1 MMTHTL
7 RPMALALGLSL
18 LLSACGDEPA
28 STNATT
34 TTPFAS
40 TYKALPSKPTLLRNA
55 TLLIGDGQRI
65 ENGSLLMQDGKIV
78 DVGTELQVPADAV
91 VIDASGKW
99 ISPGIIDVH
108 SHLGVYPSPGLTASE
123 DGNEMVAPD
132 TAYAWAEHAVWP
144 QDPQFPLALAGG
156 VTTLQILPG
165 SANLF
170 GGRSVTLKNV
180 SARTVQ
186 AMKFPGAPYGLKM
199 ACGENPKRVYGE
211 KGGPMTRMGN
221 VAGYR
226 KSWSEAQK
234 YLHDWQAYEDALKAA
249 AGDESAVADKKPQRD
264 LRLETLAGVLK
275 GEILIQNHCYRA
287 EEMAVMI
294 DIAKEFNFKIAMFH
308 HAVEAY
314 KVADLLAENNICAA
328 VWADWWGFKHEAFD
342 MAFENAAFVDKARAT
357 VTIDGKAQERAGCA
371 VIHSDSAIGIQRL
384 NQEAAKAMVAG
395 QRAGIAIDEAQAMR
409 WLTQNAAKAIGID
422 DKVGTLTAGKMADV
436 VIWDRNP
443 FSVYAHAEKV
453 FIDGALHFDRTQP
466 QQQPAT
472 DFELGIV
479 KPEGAR
485 L

>member
-7 RPMALALGLSL
+7 RLSALAFGMSL
-18 LLSACGDEPA
+18 LLAGCGDEPQTSA
-28 STNATT
+28 AAKL
-34 TTPFAS
+34 PFPS
-40 TYKALPSKPTLLRNA
+40 TYKALPSKPTLLKNA
-55 TLLIGDGQRI
+55 TLLIGNGERI
-65 ENGSLLMQDGKIV
+65 DNGSVLLQDGKIV
-78 DVGTELQVPADAV
+78 AVGTELSAPDGAEI
-91 VIDASGKW
+91 IDAAGKW
-99 ISPGIIDVH
+99 VTPGIIDVH
-108 SHLGVYPSPGLTASE
+108 SHLGVYPSPGLVASE

-156 VTTLQILPG
+156 VTSLHILPG

-180 SARTVQ
+180 PGRTVQ
-186 AMKFPGAPYGLKM
+186 EMKFPDAPHGLKM
-199 ACGENPKRVYGE
+199 ACGENPKRTYGE

-226 KSWSEAQK
+226 KSWSEAEK
-234 YLHDWQAYEDALKAA
+234 YRQDWQAYEDALAA
-249 AGDESAVADKKPQRD
+249 AGGNADAVADKKPARD

-287 EEMAVMI
+287 EEMALMI
-294 DIAKEFNFKIAMFH
+294 DIAKEFNFRIATFH

-342 MAFENAAFVDKARAT
+342 MVFENAAYVDKAAAS
-357 VTIDGKAQERAGCA
+357 VEVDGKTEQRIGCA
-371 VIHSDSAIGIQRL
+371 IIHSDSALGIQRL
-384 NQEAAKAMVAG
+384 NQEAAKAMAAG
-395 QRAGIAIDEAQAMR
+395 QRAGLAIDEAKAIR
-409 WLTQNAAKAIGID
+409 WLTSNAAKAIGIA
-422 DKVGTLTAGKMADV
+422 DKVGTLEVGKMADV
-436 VIWDRNP
+436 VLWDRNP

-453 FIDGALHFDRTQP
+453 FIDGALHYARSDAR
-466 QQQPAT
+466 QQPAT

-479 KPEGAR
+479 KPEGER

>member
-7 RPMALALGLSL
+7 RLSALAFGMSL
-18 LLSACGDEPA
+18 LLAGCGDEPQTSA
-28 STNATT
+28 AAKL
-34 TTPFAS
+34 PFPS
-40 TYKALPSKPTLLRNA
+40 TYKALPSKPTLLKNA
-55 TLLIGDGQRI
+55 TLLIGNGERI
-65 ENGSLLMQDGKIV
+65 DNGSVLLQDGKIV
-78 DVGTELQVPADAV
+78 AVGTELSAPDGAEI
-91 VIDASGKW
+91 IDAAGKW
-99 ISPGIIDVH
+99 VTPGIIDVH
-108 SHLGVYPSPGLTASE
+108 SHLGVYPSPGLVASE

-156 VTTLQILPG
+156 VTSLHILPG

-180 SARTVQ
+180 PGRTVQ
-186 AMKFPGAPYGLKM
+186 EMKFPDAPHGLKM
-199 ACGENPKRVYGE
+199 ACGENPKRTYGE

-226 KSWSEAQK
+226 KSWSEAEK
-234 YLHDWQAYEDALKAA
+234 YRQDWQAYEDALAA
-249 AGDESAVADKKPQRD
+249 AGGNADAVADKKPARD

-287 EEMAVMI
+287 EEMALMI
-294 DIAKEFNFKIAMFH
+294 DIAKEFNFRIATFH

-342 MAFENAAFVDKARAT
+342 MVFENAAYVDKAAAS
-357 VTIDGKAQERAGCA
+357 VEVDGKTEQRIGCA
-371 VIHSDSAIGIQRL
+371 IIHSDSALGIQRL
-384 NQEAAKAMVAG
+384 NQEAAKAMAAG
-395 QRAGIAIDEAQAMR
+395 QRAGVAIDEAKAIR
-409 WLTQNAAKAIGID
+409 WLTSNAAKAIGIA
-422 DKVGTLTAGKMADV
+422 DKVGTLEVGKMADV
-436 VIWDRNP
+436 VLWDRNP

-453 FIDGALHFDRTQP
+453 FIDGVLHYDRSDVR
-466 QQQPAT
+466 QQPAT

-479 KPEGAR
+479 KPEGER

>member
-7 RPMALALGLSL
+7 RLSALAFGMSL
-18 LLSACGDEPA
+18 LLAGCGDEPQTSA
-28 STNATT
+28 AAKV
-34 TTPFAS
+34 PFPS
-40 TYKALPSKPTLLRNA
+40 TYKALPSKPTLLKNA
-55 TLLIGDGQRI
+55 TLLIGNGERI
-65 ENGSLLMQDGKIV
+65 DNGSVLLQDGKIV
-78 DVGTELQVPADAV
+78 AVGTDLSAPDGAEI
-91 VIDASGKW
+91 IDAAGKW
-99 ISPGIIDVH
+99 VTPGIIDVH
-108 SHLGVYPSPGLTASE
+108 SHLGVYPSPGLAASE

-156 VTTLQILPG
+156 VTSLHILPG

-180 SARTVQ
+180 PGRTVQ
-186 AMKFPGAPYGLKM
+186 EMKFPDAPHGLKM
-199 ACGENPKRVYGE
+199 ACGENPKRTYGE

-226 KSWSEAQK
+226 KSWSEAEK
-234 YLHDWQAYEDALKAA
+234 YRQDWQAYEDALAA
-249 AGDESAVADKKPQRD
+249 AGGNADAVADKKPARD
-264 LRLETLAGVLK
+264 LRLETLVGVLK

-287 EEMAVMI
+287 EEMALMI
-294 DIAKEFNFKIAMFH
+294 DIAKEFNFRIATFH

-342 MAFENAAFVDKARAT
+342 MVFENAAYVDKATAS
-357 VTIDGKAQERAGCA
+357 VEVDGKTEQRIGCA
-371 VIHSDSAIGIQRL
+371 VIHSDSALGIQRL
-384 NQEAAKAMVAG
+384 NQEAAKAMAAG
-395 QRAGIAIDEAQAMR
+395 QRAGLAIDEAKAIR
-409 WLTQNAAKAIGID
+409 WLTSNAAKAIGIA
-422 DKVGTLTAGKMADV
+422 DKVGTLEVGKMADV
-436 VIWDRNP
+436 VLWNRNP

-453 FIDGALHFDRTQP
+453 FIDGALHYDRSDVR
-466 QQQPAT
+466 QQPAT

-479 KPEGAR
+479 KPEGER

>member
-7 RPMALALGLSL
+7 RLSALAFGMSL
-18 LLSACGDEPA
+18 LLAGCGDEPQTSA
-28 STNATT
+28 AAKL
-34 TTPFAS
+34 PFPS
-40 TYKALPSKPTLLRNA
+40 TYKALPSKPTLLKNA
-55 TLLIGDGQRI
+55 TLLIGNGERI
-65 ENGSLLMQDGKIV
+65 DNGSVLLQDGKIV
-78 DVGTELQVPADAV
+78 AVGTELSAPDGAEI
-91 VIDASGKW
+91 IDAAGKW
-99 ISPGIIDVH
+99 VTPGIIDVH
-108 SHLGVYPSPGLTASE
+108 SHLGVYPSPGLAASE

-156 VTTLQILPG
+156 VTSLHILPG

-180 SARTVQ
+180 PGRTVQ
-186 AMKFPGAPYGLKM
+186 EMKFPDAPHGLKM
-199 ACGENPKRVYGE
+199 ACGENPKRTYGE

-226 KSWSEAQK
+226 KSWSEAEK
-234 YLHDWQAYEDALKAA
+234 YRQDWQAYDDALAA
-249 AGDESAVADKKPQRD
+249 AGGNADAVADKKPARD

-287 EEMAVMI
+287 EEMALMI
-294 DIAKEFNFKIAMFH
+294 DIAKEFNFRIATFH

-342 MAFENAAFVDKARAT
+342 MVFENAAYVDKATAS
-357 VTIDGKAQERAGCA
+357 VEVDGKTEQRIGCA
-371 VIHSDSAIGIQRL
+371 IIHSDSALGIQRL
-384 NQEAAKAMVAG
+384 NQEAAKAMAAG
-395 QRAGIAIDEAQAMR
+395 QRAGLAIDEAKAIR
-409 WLTQNAAKAIGID
+409 WLTSNAAKAIGIA
-422 DKVGTLTAGKMADV
+422 DKVGTLEVGKMADV
-436 VIWDRNP
+436 VLWDRNP

-453 FIDGALHFDRTQP
+453 FIDGALHYDRSDVR
-466 QQQPAT
+466 QQPAT

-479 KPEGAR
+479 KPEGER

>member
-7 RPMALALGLSL
+7 RLSALAFGMSL
-18 LLSACGDEPA
+18 LLAGCGDEPQTSA
-28 STNATT
+28 AAKL
-34 TTPFAS
+34 PFPS
-40 TYKALPSKPTLLRNA
+40 TYKALPSKPTLLKNA
-55 TLLIGDGQRI
+55 TLLIGNGERI
-65 ENGSLLMQDGKIV
+65 DNGSVLLQDGKIV
-78 DVGTELQVPADAV
+78 AVGTELSAPDGAEI
-91 VIDASGKW
+91 IDAAGKW
-99 ISPGIIDVH
+99 VTPGIIDVH
-108 SHLGVYPSPGLTASE
+108 SHLGVYPSPGLVASE

-156 VTTLQILPG
+156 VTSLHILPG

-180 SARTVQ
+180 PGRTVQ
-186 AMKFPGAPYGLKM
+186 EMKFPDAPHGLKM
-199 ACGENPKRVYGE
+199 ACGENPKRTYGE

-226 KSWSEAQK
+226 KSWSEAEK
-234 YLHDWQAYEDALKAA
+234 YRQDWQAYDDALAA
-249 AGDESAVADKKPQRD
+249 AGGNADAVADKKPARD

-287 EEMAVMI
+287 EEMALMI
-294 DIAKEFNFKIAMFH
+294 DIAKEFNFRIATFH

-342 MAFENAAFVDKARAT
+342 MVFENAAYVDKATAS
-357 VTIDGKAQERAGCA
+357 VEVDGKTEQRIGCA
-371 VIHSDSAIGIQRL
+371 IIHSDSALGIQRL
-384 NQEAAKAMVAG
+384 NQEAAKAMAAG
-395 QRAGIAIDEAQAMR
+395 QRAGLAIDEAKAIR
-409 WLTQNAAKAIGID
+409 WLTSNAAKAIGIA
-422 DKVGTLTAGKMADV
+422 DKVGTLEVGKMADV
-436 VIWDRNP
+436 VLWDRNP

-453 FIDGALHFDRTQP
+453 FIDGALHYDRSDAR
-466 QQQPAT
+466 QQPAT

-479 KPEGAR
+479 KPEGER

>member
-7 RPMALALGLSL
+7 RLSALAFGMSL
-18 LLSACGDEPA
+18 LLAGCGDEPQTSA
-28 STNATT
+28 AAKL
-34 TTPFAS
+34 PFPS
-40 TYKALPSKPTLLRNA
+40 TYKALPSKPTLLKNA
-55 TLLIGDGQRI
+55 TLLIGNGERI
-65 ENGSLLMQDGKIV
+65 DNGSVLLQDGKIV
-78 DVGTELQVPADAV
+78 AVGTELSAPDGAEI
-91 VIDASGKW
+91 IDAAGKW
-99 ISPGIIDVH
+99 VTPGIIDVH
-108 SHLGVYPSPGLTASE
+108 SHLGVYPSPGLVASE

-156 VTTLQILPG
+156 VTSLHILPG

-180 SARTVQ
+180 PGRTVQ
-186 AMKFPGAPYGLKM
+186 EMKFPDAPHGLKM
-199 ACGENPKRVYGE
+199 ACGENPKRTYGE

-226 KSWSEAQK
+226 KSWSEAEK
-234 YLHDWQAYEDALKAA
+234 YRQDWQAYEDALAA
-249 AGDESAVADKKPQRD
+249 AGGNADAVADKKPARD

-287 EEMAVMI
+287 EEMALMI
-294 DIAKEFNFKIAMFH
+294 DIAKEFNFRIATFH

-342 MAFENAAFVDKARAT
+342 MVFENAAYVDKATAS
-357 VTIDGKAQERAGCA
+357 VEVDGKTEQRIGCA
-371 VIHSDSAIGIQRL
+371 IIHSDSALGIQRL
-384 NQEAAKAMVAG
+384 NQEAAKAMAAG
-395 QRAGIAIDEAQAMR
+395 QRAGLAIDEAKAIR
-409 WLTQNAAKAIGID
+409 WLTSNAAKAIGIA
-422 DKVGTLTAGKMADV
+422 DKVGTLEVGKMADV
-436 VIWDRNP
+436 VLWDRNP

-453 FIDGALHFDRTQP
+453 FIDGALHYDRSDVR
-466 QQQPAT
+466 QQPAT

-479 KPEGAR
+479 KPEGER

>member
-7 RPMALALGLSL
+7 RLSALAFGMSL
-18 LLSACGDEPA
+18 LLAGCGDEPQTSA
-28 STNATT
+28 AAKL
-34 TTPFAS
+34 PFPS
-40 TYKALPSKPTLLRNA
+40 TYKALPSKPTLLKNA
-55 TLLIGDGQRI
+55 TLLIGNGERI
-65 ENGSLLMQDGKIV
+65 DNGSVLLQDGKIV
-78 DVGTELQVPADAV
+78 AVGTELSAPDGAEI
-91 VIDASGKW
+91 IDAAGKW
-99 ISPGIIDVH
+99 VTPGIIDVH
-108 SHLGVYPSPGLTASE
+108 SHLGVYPSPGLVASE

-156 VTTLQILPG
+156 VTSLHILPG

-180 SARTVQ
+180 PGRTVQ
-186 AMKFPGAPYGLKM
+186 EMKFPDAPHGLKM
-199 ACGENPKRVYGE
+199 ACGENPKRTYGE

-226 KSWSEAQK
+226 KSWSEAEK
-234 YLHDWQAYEDALKAA
+234 YRQDWQAYEDALAA
-249 AGDESAVADKKPQRD
+249 AGGNADAVADKKPARD

-287 EEMAVMI
+287 EEMALMI
-294 DIAKEFNFKIAMFH
+294 DIAKEFNFRIATFH

-342 MAFENAAFVDKARAT
+342 MVFENAAYVDKATAS
-357 VTIDGKAQERAGCA
+357 VEVDGKTEQRIGCA
-371 VIHSDSAIGIQRL
+371 IIHSDSALGIQRL
-384 NQEAAKAMVAG
+384 NQEAAKAMAAG
-395 QRAGIAIDEAQAMR
+395 QRAGLAIDEAKAIR
-409 WLTQNAAKAIGID
+409 WLTSNAAKAIGIA
-422 DKVGTLTAGKMADV
+422 DKVGTLEVGKMADV
-436 VIWDRNP
+436 VLWDRNP

-453 FIDGALHFDRTQP
+453 FIDGALHYDRSDAR
-466 QQQPAT
+466 QQPAT

-479 KPEGAR
+479 KPEGER

>member
-7 RPMALALGLSL
+7 RLSVLAFGMSL
-18 LLSACGDEPA
+18 LLAGCGDEPQTA
-28 STNATT
+28 SAAKL
-34 TTPFAS
+34 PFPS
-40 TYKALPSKPTLLRNA
+40 TYKALPSKPTLLKNA
-55 TLLIGDGQRI
+55 TLLIGNGERI
-65 ENGSLLMQDGKIV
+65 DNGSVLLQDGKILA
-78 DVGTELQVPADAV
+78 VGTDLAVPDGTEI
-91 VIDASGKW
+91 IDAAGKW
-99 ISPGIIDVH
+99 VTPGIIDVH
-108 SHLGVYPSPGLTASE
+108 SHLGVYPSPGLVASE

-156 VTTLQILPG
+156 VTSLHILPG

-180 SARTVQ
+180 PGRTVQ
-186 AMKFPGAPYGLKM
+186 EMKFPDAPHGLKM
-199 ACGENPKRVYGE
+199 ACGENPKRTYGE

-226 KSWSEAQK
+226 KSWSEAEK
-234 YLHDWQAYEDALKAA
+234 YRQDWQAYEDALAA
-249 AGDESAVADKKPQRD
+249 AGGNEDAVADKKPARD

-287 EEMAVMI
+287 EEMALMI
-294 DIAKEFNFKIAMFH
+294 DIAKEFNFRIATFH

-314 KVADLLAENNICAA
+314 KVADLLAENDICAA

-342 MAFENAAFVDKARAT
+342 MVFENAAYVDKAKASVT
-357 VTIDGKAQERAGCA
+357 VNDKTEERVGCA
-371 VIHSDSAIGIQRL
+371 VIHSDSALGIQRL
-384 NQEAAKAMVAG
+384 NQEAAKAMAAG
-395 QRAGIAIDEAQAMR
+395 QRAGLAIDEAKAIR
-409 WLTQNAAKAIGID
+409 WLTSNAAKAIGIA
-422 DKVGTLTAGKMADV
+422 DKVGTLEAGKMADV
-436 VIWDRNP
+436 VLWDRNP

-453 FIDGALHFDRTQP
+453 FIDGALLYDRSNASL
-466 QQQPAT
+466 QPAT

-479 KPEGAR
+479 KPEGER

>member
-7 RPMALALGLSL
+7 RLSALALGMSL
-18 LLSACGDEPA
+18 LLAGCGDEPQSA
-28 STNATT
+28 VTAI
-34 TTPFAS
+34 TPFPS
-40 TYKALPSKPTLLRNA
+40 TYKALPSKPTLLKNA
-55 TLLIGDGQRI
+55 TVLIGNGQRI
-65 ENGSLLMQDGKIV
+65 DNGSVLLQDGKILA
-78 DVGTELQVPADAV
+78 VGTDLTAPEGAD

-99 ISPGIIDVH
+99 VSPGIIDVH

-156 VTTLQILPG
+156 VTSMHILPG

-180 SARTVQ
+180 PGRTVQ
-186 AMKFPGAPYGLKM
+186 EMKFPGAPHGLKM
-199 ACGENPKRVYGE
+199 ACGENPKRTYGD

-226 KSWSEAQK
+226 KSWSEAEK
-234 YLHDWQAYEDALKAA
+234 YLRDWQAYDEALAA
-249 AGDESAVADKKPQRD
+249 AGGDAAAVADKLPVRD

-287 EEMAVMI
+287 EEMALMI
-294 DIAKEFNFKIAMFH
+294 DIAREFNFRIAAFH

-342 MAFENAAFVDKARAT
+342 MVFENAAYVDKAKAT
-357 VTIDGKAQERAGCA
+357 VTVDDKAEERVGCA
-371 VIHSDSAIGIQRL
+371 VIHSDSALGIQRL
-384 NQEAAKAMVAG
+384 NQEAAKAMAAG
-395 QRAGIAIDEAQAMR
+395 QRAGIAIDEAKAMR
-409 WLTQNAAKAIGID
+409 WLTGNAAKAIGVA
-422 DKVGTLTAGKMADV
+422 DKVGTLEAGKMADV
-436 VIWDRNP
+436 VLWDRNP

-453 FIDGALHFDRTQP
+453 FIDGALLYDRSNP
-466 QQQPAT
+466 ANQPAT

-479 KPEGAR
+479 KPEGER

>member
-1 MMTHTL
+1 MKTHTL
-7 RPMALALGLSL
+7 RPAALALGLSL
-18 LLSACGDEPA
+18 TLIGCGDEPPVSTGA
-28 STNATT
+28 SA
-34 TTPFAS
+34 PFPS
-40 TYKALPSKPTLLRNA
+40 TYKALASKPTLLRNA
-55 TLLIGDGQRI
+55 TLLIGNGARI
-65 ENGSLLMQDGKIV
+65 DNGSVLMQDGKILA
-78 DVGTELQVPADAV
+78 VGADLPLPEGAE

-108 SHLGVYPSPGLTASE
+108 SHLGVYPSPGLVASE

-180 SARTVQ
+180 PARTVQ
-186 AMKFPGAPYGLKM
+186 EMKFPGAPYGLKM
-199 ACGENPKRVYGE
+199 ACGENPKRTYGE

-234 YLHDWQAYEDALKAA
+234 YLQDWTAYADAVAA
-249 AGDESAVADKKPQRD
+249 AGGNESAVADKKPAHD

-294 DIAKEFNFKIAMFH
+294 DIAKEFNFKIATFH

-342 MAFENAAFVDKARAT
+342 MAFENAAFVDKASASVT
-357 VTIDGKAQERAGCA
+357 VDGKTEARLGCA
-371 VIHSDSAIGIQRL
+371 VIHSDSALGIQRL

-395 QRAGIAIDEAQAMR
+395 QRAGLAIDEAKAMR
-409 WLTQNAAKAIGID
+409 WLTQNAAKAIGIA
-422 DKVGTLTAGKMADV
+422 DKVGTLEAGKMADV

-443 FSVYAHAEKV
+443 FSVYAHVEKV
-453 FIDGALHFDRTQP
+453 FIDGALHFDRLQP
-466 QQQPAT
+466 QQNPVT